1 MKQVTSD
8 CIHKLGGEEKK
19 RSKKQLL
26 KTGGEKEFTNATKKI
41 INCHTMSKLIEL
53 LNPKNRFEQ
62 KSHILQKMMVD
73 KDGT

>member
-8 CIHKLGGEEKK
+8 CIHKLERGEGKK

-26 KTGGEKEFTNATKKI
+26 KTRGEKEFTDARKKI
-41 INCHTMSKLIEL
+41 INCHTMSRLIEL

-62 KSHILQKMMVD
+62 LSHILQKFI
-73 KDGT
+73 G